1 MKNKYSFTGEQKITA
16 TLVDEDYL
24 WICFYGVSNRCAL
37 YKSSKFNPNIKY
49 WDVDISADEVTAII
63 DGTGYIYL
71 SLDDSLY
78 MGAIVNKTT
87 PSTISYYSI
96 PLGVTEKAIDLI
108 NDIDCVY
115 FLTPGINSGTNSLI
129 VKYNKSTGEFIEI
142 IDLSKSGE
150 IIENASKIDIDIDGN
165 LWVVSELNSTPIL
178 TKVWYDS
185 GWNFSSTVLA

>member
-16 TLVDEDYL
+16 TLVDGDYI
-24 WICFYGVSNRCAL
+24 WICFFGVSNSCAL

-49 WDVDISADEVTAII
+49 WDVDIAADEVTAII
-63 DGTGYIYL
+63 DGLGYIYV

-78 MGAIVNKTT
+78 MGAVVNKTT
-87 PSTISYYSI
+87 PSAISYYSI
-96 PLGVTEKAIDLI
+96 PLGVIEKAIDLI
-108 NDIDCVY
+108 ADDNYIY

-129 VKYNKSTGEFIEI
+129 VKYNKLTLDFIET

-150 IIENASKIDIDIDGN
+150 IIENASKIDIDGLGN

-185 GWNFSSTVLA
+185 GWNFSSSVLA

>member
-37 YKSSKFNPNIKY
+37 YKASKFNPNIKY
-49 WDVDISADEVTAII
+49 WDVDIAADEVTGII
-63 DGTGYIYL
+63 DDTSYLYL
-71 SLDDSLY
+71 SLDDSLS
-78 MGAIVNKTT
+78 MGAVVNKVT
-87 PSTISYYSI
+87 PSTITYYSI

-108 NDIDCVY
+108 NDETYMY
-115 FLTPGINSGTNSLI
+115 FLTPGINSGTNSQI
-129 VKYNKSTGEFIEI
+129 IKYNKSTLDFIEI

-150 IIENASKIDIDIDGN
+150 IIENASKIDIDGVGN

-185 GWNFSSTVLA
+185 GWNFSSSVLA

>member
-63 DGTGYIYL
+63 DDTSYLYL
-71 SLDDSLY
+71 SLDDSVS
-78 MGAIVNKTT
+78 MGAMVNKVT
-87 PSTISYYSI
+87 PSTIAYYSI
-96 PLGVTEKAIDLI
+96 PAGVTEKAIDLI
-108 NDIDCVY
+108 DDETYIY
-115 FLTPGINSGTNSLI
+115 FLTPGIESGANSQI
-129 VKYNKSTGEFIEI
+129 IKYDKSTLNFVEI
-142 IDLSKSGE
+142 IDLAKSGE
-150 IIENASKIDIDIDGN
+150 IIENASKIDIDGLGN

-185 GWNFSSTVLA
+185 GWNFSSSVLA